1 MHAYVRTIKVLS
13 TIELG
18 SHPRPPITITP
29 CPIWIQ
35 TSDQQTYMLAPS
47 YTVIW
52 TSAHSTLPIPGACE
66 CPWQWPTPCLA
77 MPTCTC
83 CHPTHTLLQWC
94 PFTVNISTVTTTD
107 QEWWCDIAFRRVR
120 GGLSRAGAKREILMT
135 SNSWAFQDLIR
146 PVGQKADLA
155 S

>member
-13 TIELG
+13 TIELI

-47 YTVIW
+47 NTVIW
-52 TSAHSTLPIPGACE
+52 TSAHSPLPIPGACE
-66 CPWQWPTPCLA
+66 CPWHWPTPCLA

-94 PFTVNISTVTTTD
+94 PFTVNISRWPLQIKSDVTKHSEELGEAWAE
-107 QEWWCDIAFRRVR
+107 QVRNEKFRR
-120 GGLSRAGAKREILMT
+120 LT
-135 SNSWAFQDLIR
+135 SNSQAFQDLIR
-146 PVGQKADLA
+146 PVSQIADLA